1 MKLDN
6 KMEKNKILCI
16 GDIILD
22 TYLKGDVNRISP
34 EAPIPILKLS
44 SETHTIGGCGNV
56 SRNIC
61 SAGGFC
67 HLISVVGNDPE
78 ANILKNLLKDWKNLS
93 FDLIKDKTR
102 CTTKKERY
110 VSGNQQILRVDK
122 EENKKI
128 SVNCKKII
136 LEKFKKVIN
145 ECSIVVIS
153 DYNKG
158 ILDESLLSQ
167 IIGISKKKKLLLSI
181 PKEIILKFIKTL
193 I

>member
-1 MKLDN
+1 MKLDI
-6 KMEKNKILCI
+6 KKEKNKILCI

-34 EAPIPILKLS
+34 EAPIPVLKLS
-44 SETHTIGGCGNV
+44 DEINTIGGCGIV
-56 SRNIC
+56 SRIIC

-67 HLISVVGNDPE
+67 HLISVVGNDLE
-78 ANILKNLLKDWKNLS
+78 ADVLKNLLKEWKNLS
-93 FDLIKDKTR
+93 FDLIKDNTR

-122 EENKKI
+122 EENSKI
-128 SVNCKKII
+128 SQNCKKLI
-136 LEKFKKVIN
+136 LQKFKKVISH
-145 ECSIVVIS
+145 CSIVVIS

-167 IIGISKKKKLLLSI
+167 IIGISKKKKRLLL
-181 PKEIILKFIKTL
+181 
-193 I
+193 